1 MASGSEA
8 VPLENLAASSAG
20 GTTKMDSA
28 QRCRDQA
35 SECLHLAN
43 LSRNENEA
51 EMLKNISSSWSRLAN
66 QIDRYTAIM
75 RKLGK

>member
-1 MASGSEA
+1 
-8 VPLENLAASSAG
+8 
-20 GTTKMDSA
+20 MDSA

-51 EMLKNISSSWSRLAN
+51 EVLKNISSSWSRLAN

-75 RKLGK
+75 RKQGK